1 MPTVLI
7 ALGSNYHQCA
17 HIQWATQRLCALLT
31 DATASLVIWTPD
43 IHGRGQWYMNR
54 LLRAKTILT
63 ADQLTALLKQTE
75 QEARRTADRV
85 TIDLDLMQYDK
96 QRYHLSDWER
106 PYIQQLL

>member
-31 DATASLVIWTPD
+31 DATASRVIWTPD

-75 QEARRTADRV
+75 QETR
-85 TIDLDLMQYDK
+85 
-96 QRYHLSDWER
+96 SR
-106 PYIQQLL
+106 PNKKPVVLPTESL